1 MEKTEAVCARVG
13 APRVLGWTGRRHQP
27 CTFSASRVLGS
38 EGDVMATRLL
48 RLPAVLE
55 KTGLGRSMLYALMTA
70 KGFPLPLRIGVRA
83 VAWLEDEVDEWIRK
97 RPRGGSER
105 PER

>member
-1 MEKTEAVCARVG
+1 
-13 APRVLGWTGRRHQP
+13 
-27 CTFSASRVLGS
+27 
-38 EGDVMATRLL
+38 MATRRLL

-55 KTGLGRSMLYALMTA
+55 KTGLRRSVLYALMTP
-70 KGFPLPLRIGVRA
+70 GEFPRPLRIGARA

>member
-1 MEKTEAVCARVG
+1 
-13 APRVLGWTGRRHQP
+13 
-27 CTFSASRVLGS
+27 
-38 EGDVMATRLL
+38 MATRRLL

-55 KTGLGRSMLYALMTA
+55 RTGLGRSALYALMKA
-70 KGFPLPLRIGVRA
+70 CEFPRPLRIGARA
-83 VAWLEDEVDEWIRK
+83 VAWLEDEVEEWIRK

>member
-1 MEKTEAVCARVG
+1 
-13 APRVLGWTGRRHQP
+13 
-27 CTFSASRVLGS
+27 
-38 EGDVMATRLL
+38 MATRLL

-55 KTGLGRSMLYALMTA
+55 RTGLGRSALYDLMA
-70 KGFPLPLRIGVRA
+70 AGRFPRPLQIGARA
-83 VAWLEDEVDEWIRK
+83 VAWREDEIEEWIRT

>member
-1 MEKTEAVCARVG
+1 
-13 APRVLGWTGRRHQP
+13 
-27 CTFSASRVLGS
+27 
-38 EGDVMATRLL
+38 MATRRLL

-55 KTGLGRSMLYALMTA
+55 RTGLGRSALYVLMKA
-70 KGFPLPLRIGVRA
+70 REFPRPLRIGARA
-83 VAWLEDEVDEWIRK
+83 VAWLEDEVEEWIRK

>member
-1 MEKTEAVCARVG
+1 
-13 APRVLGWTGRRHQP
+13 
-27 CTFSASRVLGS
+27 
-38 EGDVMATRLL
+38 MATRRLL

-55 KTGLGRSMLYALMTA
+55 RTGLGRSALYALMKAGT
-70 KGFPLPLRIGVRA
+70 FPRPLRIGARA

-97 RPRGGSER
+97 RPRGGSDR

>member
-1 MEKTEAVCARVG
+1 
-13 APRVLGWTGRRHQP
+13 
-27 CTFSASRVLGS
+27 
-38 EGDVMATRLL
+38 MAKRRLL
-48 RLPAVLE
+48 RLPAVLDW
-55 KTGLGRSMLYALMTA
+55 TGLGRSALYALMKA
-70 KGFPLPLRIGVRA
+70 REFPRPLRIGVRA

>member
-1 MEKTEAVCARVG
+1 
-13 APRVLGWTGRRHQP
+13 
-27 CTFSASRVLGS
+27 
-38 EGDVMATRLL
+38 MATRRLL
-48 RLPAVLE
+48 RLPEVL
-55 KTGLGRSMLYALMTA
+55 KRTGLGRSALYALMKAGT
-70 KGFPLPLRIGVRA
+70 FPRPLRIGARA

>member
-1 MEKTEAVCARVG
+1 
-13 APRVLGWTGRRHQP
+13 
-27 CTFSASRVLGS
+27 
-38 EGDVMATRLL
+38 MATRLL

-55 KTGLGRSMLYALMTA
+55 RTGLGRSALYNLMA
-70 KGFPLPLRIGVRA
+70 AGRFPRPLQIGARA
-83 VAWLEDEVDEWIRK
+83 VAWREDEIEEWIRT

>member
-1 MEKTEAVCARVG
+1 
-13 APRVLGWTGRRHQP
+13 
-27 CTFSASRVLGS
+27 
-38 EGDVMATRLL
+38 MATRRLL

-55 KTGLGRSMLYALMTA
+55 RTGLGRSALYALMKA
-70 KGFPLPLRIGVRA
+70 GEFPRPLRIGARA

>member
-1 MEKTEAVCARVG
+1 
-13 APRVLGWTGRRHQP
+13 
-27 CTFSASRVLGS
+27 
-38 EGDVMATRLL
+38 MATRRLL

-55 KTGLGRSMLYALMTA
+55 RTGLGRSALYALMLA
-70 KGFPLPLRIGVRA
+70 GKFPRPLRIGARA